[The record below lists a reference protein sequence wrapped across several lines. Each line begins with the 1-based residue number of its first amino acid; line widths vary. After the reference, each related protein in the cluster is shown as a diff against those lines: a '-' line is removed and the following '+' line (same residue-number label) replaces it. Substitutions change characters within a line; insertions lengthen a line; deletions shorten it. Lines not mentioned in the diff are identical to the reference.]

1 MQIRSIFL
9 IVISSGAGLGSE
21 ALKTRIAEF
30 ALQAAT
36 ITLPTIFIAGF
47 LVVESWH
54 QRKLMGKPQ
63 LSTPYMKVVAMLIES
78 YATEAIWTILLA
90 ILLALYH
97 PMQQFFTDTQLYIEI
112 IAYLLVLYRV
122 ANGRAYGSKRAHG
135 SETQYSNIS
144 SLQTSYL
151 TGRIF
156 TSLAEFDSLLYLR

>member
-30 ALQAAT
+30 ALQAVT

-135 SETQYSNIS
+135 SETQCSNIS
-144 SLQTSYL
+144 SLQWDHT
-151 TGRIF
+151 TAA
-156 TSLAEFDSLLYLR
+156 SLPIGCH